1 MKHIHEMKWLG
12 ADLFVNSSI
21 DWIINATPSTH
32 FTLKRKEKFPSIT
45 FCCSLHLWRLSKNHI
60 GRVMSSARVGPV
72 VRTVSLK
79 HWVNLGS
86 VVSHVRVTFHNW
98 SGQNEENML
107 KLTSRLTI
115 GEFAPIHNVCTDEIN
130 TLKELA
136 TVLPKNKEQGGVVA
150 KRR

>member
-1 MKHIHEMKWLG
+1 
-12 ADLFVNSSI
+12 
-21 DWIINATPSTH
+21 
-32 FTLKRKEKFPSIT
+32 
-45 FCCSLHLWRLSKNHI
+45 
-60 GRVMSSARVGPV
+60 MSSARVGPV

-98 SGQNEENML
+98 SEQNEENML